1 LSAKEFVLITGMSG
15 AGKTTAIKSL
25 EDLDFFWVDN
35 LPPSLIPTFVQL
47 CSTSGFNR
55 VSVAADDDGIDFISK
70 LQESLQTVR
79 EYSFNT
85 QIIFL
90 DAPDEILVRRY
101 SETYR
106 KHPLASSGR
115 LLDGIQKEREKLREI
130 RGLADIVI
138 DTGDLNRAE
147 LREEIT
153 RLFFQSG
160 DGSPPIMITVL
171 SFGYKYG
178 VPLDVDLLF
187 DARIL
192 PNPFYDSVLQCKDG
206 VDPAVQE
213 FVFRGEEGKTLLNHI
228 YQLLEFVI
236 PLYIKRGKSHLTI
249 GVGCTGGR
257 HRSVA
262 VTLQLEHFLREKN
275 YQTFI
280 NHRDINKQL

>member
-1 LSAKEFVLITGMSG
+1 MNVKEFVLITGMSG

-25 EDLDFFWVDN
+25 EDLNFFWVDN

-55 VSVAADDDGIDFISK
+55 VAVAADDGAQDFISE
-70 LQESLQTVR
+70 LQVSLETVR
-79 EYSFNT
+79 EYNFNT

-90 DAPDEILVRRY
+90 DAPDEILIRRY

-115 LLDGIQKEREKLREI
+115 LLDGIEKERGKLREI
-130 RGLADIVI
+130 RGLADIII
-138 DTGDLNRAE
+138 DTGDMKRGE
-147 LREEIT
+147 LKEEIT
-153 RLFFQSG
+153 RLFFQSE
-160 DGSPPIMITVL
+160 DGSPPIMITIL
-171 SFGYKYG
+171 SFGYKFG
-178 VPLDVDLLF
+178 VPLDVDLVF

-192 PNPFYDSVLQCKDG
+192 PNPFYDPNLQCKNGTDES
-206 VDPAVQE
+206 VRQ
-213 FVFRGEEGKTLLNHI
+213 FVFRGDEGHILLDYI
-228 YQLLEFVI
+228 YQLLEFIV
-236 PLYIKRGKSHLTI
+236 PLYIRRGKSYLTI

-262 VTLQLEHFLREKN
+262 VAIQLAKFLQGKK

-280 NHRDINKQL
+280 NHRDINK

>member
-1 LSAKEFVLITGMSG
+1 MNAKEFVLITGMSG
-15 AGKTTAIKSL
+15 AGKTIAIKSL
-25 EDLDFFWVDN
+25 EDLNFFWVDN

-55 VSVAADDDGIDFISK
+55 VAVAADDGANSFLSE
-70 LQESLQTVR
+70 LQVSLETVR
-79 EYSFNT
+79 EYNFNT

-115 LLDGIQKEREKLREI
+115 LLDGIEKERKKLREI

-138 DTGDLNRAE
+138 DTGDLKRGD
-147 LREEIT
+147 LKEEIT
-153 RLFFQSG
+153 RLFFQSE
-160 DGSPPIMITVL
+160 DGSPPIMITIL
-171 SFGYKYG
+171 SFGYKFG
-178 VPLDVDLLF
+178 IPLDVDLVF
-187 DARIL
+187 DARVL
-192 PNPFYDSVLQCKDG
+192 PNPFYDPNLQCKDG
-206 VDPAVQE
+206 TDESVRQ
-213 FVFRGEEGKTLLNHI
+213 FVFRGDDGRILLDNI
-228 YQLLEFVI
+228 YQLLEFII
-236 PLYIKRGKSHLTI
+236 PLYIRRGKSHLTI

-262 VTLQLEHFLREKN
+262 VTTRLAQFLKEKN

-280 NHRDINKQL
+280 NHRDIKK